1 MIGDQLKVIGA
12 HSHREGLVFVLL
24 RIGGMKYAADKADEI
39 SPSHQRTSS
48 GVASSTFRSR
58 TSTPRR
64 PSAPSATSPAIFA
77 VLPLAESYTT
87 STLPILSFP
96 PTVPGRIRL
105 APDDGWML
113 RSDRQARPSL
123 DPQHASGRACHAVLN
138 APGHNRR
145 WIRRHSSS
153 RTGP

>member
-12 HSHREGLVFVLL
+12 HSHREGLVFVFL

-77 VLPLAESYTT
+77 VLRWPNRTPPA
-87 STLPILSFP
+87 PCPFFP
-96 PTVPGRIRL
+96 SRQLFLG
-105 APDDGWML
+105 GYGL
-113 RSDRQARPSL
+113 RRMMVGCSGLIDKRAQA
-123 DPQHASGRACHAVLN
+123 
-138 APGHNRR
+138 
-145 WIRRHSSS
+145 
-153 RTGP
+153 